1 LLYRVQPRITLSDLN
16 GHTMHVTGGLLQ
28 ARIAT
33 SSGLLPTMFIAR
45 VRLQESV
52 QRHFGRAEATS
63 NSPQSE
69 LAGRE

>member
-1 LLYRVQPRITLSDLN
+1 VQPRITLSDLN

-52 QRHFGRAEATS
+52 QRHFGRAKS
-63 NSPQSE
+63 IQIRLNPN
-69 LAGRE
+69 LAVRW

>member
-1 LLYRVQPRITLSDLN
+1 
-16 GHTMHVTGGLLQ
+16 MHVTGGLLQ

-52 QRHFGRAEATS
+52 QRHFGRAEVTS

-69 LAGRE
+69 LAVRE